1 MIEVEVYAR
10 GLRSEENLLQL
21 RQQMDLLPKVRYKI
35 DSAHDI
41 VYFEMDDP
49 AHASQQQLDD
59 VFVAIGLS
67 PRFVGELPKDLKRGD
82 QTSRLE

>member
-10 GLRSEENLLQL
+10 GLRKEENLLQL

-35 DSAHDI
+35 DLEHDV
-41 VYFEMDDP
+41 VYFEIDDP
-49 AHASQQQLDD
+49 LHASQQQLDD
-59 VFVAIGLS
+59 VFVAIGLV
-67 PRFVGELPKDLKRGD
+67 PRFVGEIPEALKRGN